1 MGQSGCLYR
10 DRAVGAGASRRI
22 DSLGVHSYH
31 HHAASIVWAGMIET
45 TISHYRLLEKLGGG
59 GMGVVYKAED
69 TRLHRFVAL
78 KFLPDD
84 VARDPQALARFE
96 REAQATSALNHPNI
110 CTIYDIG
117 EQDGRAFIAMEFLDG
132 QTLKRCIAGRPLES
146 ERLLPIAIDIADA
159 LDAAH
164 AKGII
169 HRDIKPANIFV
180 TERGRGKV
188 LDFGLAKMTF
198 KAAAES
204 ETITSGSDAEHLTSP
219 GAMLGTAA
227 YMSPEQVRAKEL
239 DARTDLFSFGAVLYE
254 MATGRLPFDGG
265 SSGEICGAILY
276 SEPQAPT
283 QVNGQI
289 PGGLETVI
297 RKALEKDRS
306 LRYQHASELRA
317 DLQRLKRDS
326 ESSHHS
332 AAAASGTTDASTP
345 GMASRGFGSQSR
357 VAPSNVT
364 RAESSPDAQRP
375 RSFPWKVVAAVLLL
389 VAAMVAVGLYWR
401 SHRRPILTEQDT
413 VVLADF
419 NNTTGDPVFDDT
431 LKQAISAQLGQS
443 PFLNILSDARTRATL
458 KLMAKPANTKL
469 RSEVARDLC
478 QRADCKAYI
487 AGSIAS
493 LGSQYVIGLD
503 AINCKTGDFLAQ
515 EQVTAENKEHVL
527 RALSVAAT
535 ALRKKLGESLSSVE
549 KFDAPLDQ
557 ATTPSLEA
565 LKALSVGRKI
575 LQEKGPE
582 EAIPSF
588 KRAVELDPN
597 FAAAYSA
604 LGVSYINLR
613 EPGLATENLQ
623 KAYDLRDRVSERE
636 KFRISANYYLLVTG
650 ELPKA
655 IQAYETWAQTYPRN
669 NEPLGNLGVD
679 YTYLGQYESAVN
691 ASLEDLRL
699 FPGSAAAFTNL
710 VGLYTALNRPED
722 AKAKY
727 QEAVAH
733 KVNNP
738 FLHGNRYGVAFYEGD
753 VAEMQRQVGGQ
764 KDKPGEDVLLSFASD
779 TDAFYGRLASAR
791 EKSQRAI
798 EAARRADAKETAAE
812 WQMNSALREAE
823 FGNAARARQEI
834 AAALAAAPTQD
845 VQALAALA
853 LARIGDAA
861 QARKI
866 ADDLAHRL
874 PLNTMM
880 NRYWLPAIDASIEI
894 GRNNPAKA
902 IEQLRTSTEY
912 ELGTPTPQFE
922 VGGSLYPAYVR
933 GQAYLSLH
941 QGAEAAA
948 EFQKFLD
955 HRGIAV
961 NSPLGALA
969 RLQLGRAY
977 VLAGDKTK
985 ARHAYLEFL
994 ELWKDADPDIP
1005 ALKQAKLEYAKL
1017 Q

>member
-1 MGQSGCLYR
+1 
-10 DRAVGAGASRRI
+10 
-22 DSLGVHSYH
+22 
-31 HHAASIVWAGMIET
+31 MIGT
-45 TISHYRLLEKLGGG
+45 TISHYRILGKLGGG

-84 VARDPQALARFE
+84 IAHDPQALTRFE
-96 REAQATSALNHPNI
+96 REAQAASALNHPNI

-117 EQDGRAFIAMEFLDG
+117 EQSGRAFIAMEFLDG
-132 QTLKRCIAGRPLES
+132 QTLKHCIAGRPLEP
-146 ERLLPIAIDIADA
+146 ERLLLIAIDIADA

-180 TERGRGKV
+180 TERGRGKI

-198 KAAAES
+198 KAAPES
-204 ETITSGSDAEHLTSP
+204 ETITSGSDNDHLTSP
-219 GAMLGTAA
+219 GAMLGTVA

-254 MATGRLPFDGG
+254 MATGHLPFDGG
-265 SSGEICGAILY
+265 SSGEICGAILH
-276 SEPQAPT
+276 SEPDTPSQAN
-283 QVNGQI
+283 VQI
-289 PGGLETVI
+289 SVGLETVI
-297 RKALEKDRS
+297 RKALEKDRN

-326 ESSHHS
+326 ESAHHS
-332 AAAASGTTDASTP
+332 ATVVSGSADAAKPGAASRTS
-345 GMASRGFGSQSR
+345 GSQMR
-357 VAPSNVT
+357 VAPST
-364 RAESSPDAQRP
+364 ESSPDAQQP
-375 RSFPWKVVAAVLLL
+375 RSFRWKVVASALLL
-389 VAAMVAVGLYWR
+389 VAAIVAGGLYWR
-401 SHRRPILTEQDT
+401 SRRPPILTEQDT

-419 NNTTGDPVFDDT
+419 NNATGDAVFDDT

-469 RSEVARDLC
+469 TPEVARDLC
-478 QRADCKAYI
+478 QRADGKAYI

-515 EQVTAENKEHVL
+515 DQVTAENKEHVL
-527 RALSVAAT
+527 PALGEAAT
-535 ALRKKLGESLSSVE
+535 ALRKKLGESLSSVD

-557 ATTPSLEA
+557 ATTPSLDA

-582 EAIPSF
+582 AAIPSF

-604 LGVSYINLR
+604 LGISYINLR
-613 EPGLATENLQ
+613 EPGLASENLQ
-623 KAYDLRDRVSERE
+623 KAYDLRDKVSERE

-650 ELPKA
+650 ELEKA
-655 IQAYETWAQTYPRN
+655 IQTYETWAQTYPRN
-669 NEPLGNLGVD
+669 NEPFGNLGVD

-710 VGLYTALNRPED
+710 VGLYTALNRPGD

-727 QEAVAH
+727 EEAIAH

-753 VAEMQRQVGGQ
+753 VAEMGRQVDGQ

-798 EAARRADAKETAAE
+798 EVARRGDAKETAAE

-823 FGNAARARQEI
+823 FGNTVRARQET
-834 AAALAAAPTQD
+834 ASALATAQTQD
-845 VQALAALA
+845 VQTLAALA
-853 LARIGDAA
+853 LARTGDAA

-866 ADDLAHRL
+866 ADDLAHRF
-874 PLNTMM
+874 PLNTMI
-880 NRYWLPAIDASIEI
+880 NRYWLPAIDAAVEI
-894 GRNNPAKA
+894 SRNNPAKA
-902 IEQLRTSTEY
+902 LERLRTATEY
-912 ELGTPTPQFE
+912 ELGTPAPQFE
-922 VGGSLYPAYVR
+922 VGGSLYPAYIR
-933 GQAYLSLH
+933 GQAYLSLL
-941 QGAEAAA
+941 QGAEAAV

-955 HRGIAV
+955 HRGIAI
-961 NSPLGALA
+961 NSPLAALA
-969 RLQLGRAY
+969 KLQLGRAY
-977 VLAGDKTK
+977 VLAGDKAK

-994 ELWKDADPDIP
+994 ELWRDADPDIP
-1005 ALKQAKLEYAKL
+1005 VLKQAKVEYAKL

>member
-1 MGQSGCLYR
+1 
-10 DRAVGAGASRRI
+10 
-22 DSLGVHSYH
+22 
-31 HHAASIVWAGMIET
+31 MIET
-45 TISHYRLLEKLGGG
+45 TFSHYRILQKLGGG

-84 VARDPQALARFE
+84 MAQDPQTLARFK
-96 REAQATSALNHPNI
+96 REAQAASALNHPNI

-117 EQDGRAFIAMEFLDG
+117 EEDGRAFIAMEFLDG
-132 QTLKRCIAGRPLES
+132 QTLKHCIAGRPLEP
-146 ERLLPIAIDIADA
+146 ELLLPIAIDIADA

-180 TERGRGKV
+180 TERGHGKI
-188 LDFGLAKMTF
+188 LDFGLAKVAF
-198 KAAAES
+198 KDGLGSSES
-204 ETITSGSDAEHLTSP
+204 ETVISDSDTKHLTSP
-219 GAMLGTAA
+219 GVMLGTVA

-239 DARTDLFSFGAVLYE
+239 DARTDLFSFGAVMYE
-254 MATGRLPFDGG
+254 MATGNSPFDGG
-265 SSGEICGAILY
+265 SSGEICGAILHN
-276 SEPQAPT
+276 EPQWPSQAS
-283 QVNGQI
+283 VQI
-289 PGGLETVI
+289 SVGLETVI
-297 RKALEKDRS
+297 RKALEKDRN

-326 ESSHHS
+326 DSSRYS
-332 AAAASGTTDASTP
+332 AAVVPGSADVANPGVAGRSSGSK
-345 GMASRGFGSQSR
+345 
-357 VAPSNVT
+357 T
-364 RAESSPDAQRP
+364 RASLPDVTSAEFSRNEQQP
-375 RSFPWKVVAAVLLL
+375 RSFRWKVVASALVLL
-389 VAAMVAVGLYWR
+389 VAAIVAGALYWR
-401 SHRRPILTEQDT
+401 SHRAPILTQQDT

-419 NNTTGDPVFDDT
+419 NNTTGDAIFDDT
-431 LKQAISAQLGQS
+431 LRQAISAQLGQS

-469 RSEVARDLC
+469 TAEMARDLC
-478 QRADCKAYI
+478 QRADGKAYI

-527 RALSVAAT
+527 RALGEAAT
-535 ALRKKLGESLSSVE
+535 KLRKKLGESLSSVD

-557 ATTPSLEA
+557 VTTPSLEA
-565 LKALSVGRKI
+565 LKALSMGRKI
-575 LQEKGPE
+575 LQEKGPQA
-582 EAIPSF
+582 AIPEF
-588 KRAVELDPN
+588 QRAVELDPN

-604 LGVSYINLR
+604 LGITYINLR
-613 EPGLATENLQ
+613 EPGLASENLQ
-623 KAYDLRDRVSERE
+623 KAYDLRAKVSERE

-650 ELPKA
+650 ELEKA
-655 IQAYETWAQTYPRN
+655 IQTYETWAQTYPRN

-710 VGLYTALNRPED
+710 VGLYTALNRPQD

-727 QEAVAH
+727 QEAIAR

-738 FLHGNRYGVAFYEGD
+738 LLHGNRYGVAFYEGD
-753 VAEMQRQVGGQ
+753 VAEMGRQVDGQ
-764 KDKPGEDVLLSFASD
+764 KGKAGEDVLLSFASD
-779 TDAFYGRLASAR
+779 TDAFYGRLTNAR
-791 EKSQRAI
+791 EKSQQAI
-798 EAARRADAKETAAE
+798 EVARRGEAKETAAE

-823 FGNAARARQEI
+823 FGNTARARQETTSALDT
-834 AAALAAAPTQD
+834 AATQD
-845 VQALAALA
+845 VQTLAALA
-853 LARIGDAA
+853 LARTGDAA

-866 ADDLAHRL
+866 ADDLAHRF
-874 PLNTMM
+874 PLNTMI

-894 GRNNPAKA
+894 SRNSPAKA
-902 IEQLRTSTEY
+902 IERLRAATEY
-912 ELGTPTPQFE
+912 ELGTPIPQFG

-969 RLQLGRAY
+969 KLQLGRAY

-1005 ALKQAKLEYAKL
+1005 VLKQAKVEYAKL
-1017 Q
+1017 P

>member
-1 MGQSGCLYR
+1 
-10 DRAVGAGASRRI
+10 
-22 DSLGVHSYH
+22 
-31 HHAASIVWAGMIET
+31 MIET
-45 TISHYRLLEKLGGG
+45 TISHYRVLDKLGGG

-96 REAQATSALNHPNI
+96 REAQAASALNHPNI
-110 CTIYDIG
+110 CTIHDIG
-117 EQDGRAFIAMEFLDG
+117 EQGGRAFIAMEFLDG
-132 QTLKRCIAGRPLES
+132 QTLKHLIAGRPLDP

-180 TERGRGKV
+180 TERGHAKI

-198 KAAAES
+198 KVAPES
-204 ETITSGSDAEHLTSP
+204 ETVTSGTDAEHLTSP
-219 GAMLGTAA
+219 GAMLGTVA

-239 DARTDLFSFGAVLYE
+239 DSRTDLFSFGAVLYE
-254 MATGRLPFDGG
+254 MATGNLPFDGG
-265 SSGEICGAILY
+265 SSGEICGAILHK
-276 SEPQAPT
+276 EPPPPSH
-283 QVNGQI
+283 VNPQI
-289 PGGLETVI
+289 PAGLEMVI
-297 RKALEKDRS
+297 AKALEKDRN

-326 ESSHHS
+326 ESAHHS
-332 AAAASGTTDASTP
+332 VAVVPGSADATKSGVASSASGSEP
-345 GMASRGFGSQSR
+345 R
-357 VAPSNVT
+357 VASSNVT
-364 RAESSPDAQRP
+364 RAESQPGAQQPGSSRW
-375 RSFPWKVVAAVLLL
+375 RVVASAVLL
-389 VAAMVAVGLYWR
+389 VAAIVAGGLYWR

-413 VVLADF
+413 VVLSDF
-419 NNTTGDPVFDDT
+419 NNTTGDAVFDDT

-458 KLMAKPANTKL
+458 RLMAKPANTKL
-469 RSEVARDLC
+469 TPEVARDLC
-478 QRADCKAYI
+478 QRADGKAYI

-527 RALSVAAT
+527 RALGGAAT
-535 ALRKKLGESLSSVE
+535 ALRKKLGESLSSVD

-582 EAIPSF
+582 AAIPSF
-588 KRAVELDPN
+588 NRAVELDPN

-604 LGVSYINLR
+604 LGISYINLR
-613 EPGLATENLQ
+613 EPGLASENLQ
-623 KAYDLRDRVSERE
+623 KAYDLRDKVSERE

-650 ELPKA
+650 ELEKA
-655 IQAYETWAQTYPRN
+655 IQTYEAWAQTYPRN
-669 NEPLGNLGVD
+669 NEPYGNLGVD
-679 YTYLGQYESAVN
+679 YTYLGEYESAVN

-727 QEAVAH
+727 QEAIAH

-753 VAEMQRQVGGQ
+753 VAEMERQIEGQ

-779 TDAFYGRLASAR
+779 TDAFYGRLSSAR

-798 EAARRADAKETAAE
+798 EAARRGDAKETAAE

-823 FGNAARARQEI
+823 FGNTVRARQET
-834 AAALAAAPTQD
+834 ASALATAATQD
-845 VQALAALA
+845 VQTLAALA
-853 LARIGDAA
+853 YARTGDAA

-866 ADDLAHRL
+866 ADDLAHRF
-874 PLNTMM
+874 PLNTMI
-880 NRYWLPAIDASIEI
+880 NRYWLPTIDASIEI

-902 IEQLRTSTEY
+902 IERLRTATEY
-912 ELGTPTPQFE
+912 ELGTPTPQFG

-941 QGAEAAA
+941 QGAAAAA

-961 NSPLGALA
+961 NSPLAALA
-969 RLQLGRAY
+969 KLQLGRAY
-977 VLAGDKTK
+977 VAAGDKSK

-994 ELWKDADPDIP
+994 ELWKDAEPDIP
-1005 ALKQAKLEYAKL
+1005 VLKQAKVEYAQL